1 MATQPDKQAP
11 PGLLLSLL
19 ALVILVL
26 CAVAG
31 MRGAQPPALRE
42 AQAPAGQFSTTRALE
57 HLKSIARE
65 PHPVGTAQNAEV
77 RAYLL
82 SALKELGL
90 DPQVQSSWSLSS
102 EMRTAAL
109 VHNVIARLPGQQ
121 RGKALLLLAH
131 YDSVPAGPGA
141 ADNGASVASIL
152 ETIRVLKS
160 GPPLANDVIVL
171 FSDGEES
178 GLLGSRAFAREHAW
192 MKDIGLVLNFEFR
205 GNSGP
210 VWMFET
216 SAGNGQLIDGFA
228 RANQALGNSMMG
240 EIYRH
245 MPNGT
250 DLTVFKDAGL
260 AGMNFAAAENHTSY
274 HTQLDS
280 VEHLNLRTM
289 QQQGDIMLAMA
300 QHFGQRDL
308 SQLDGADR
316 VYFDLAGVG
325 LVTYPAVLALPLW
338 GVCLALAAYAVRAG
352 LRRGAARA
360 KRTAAAAVAHVLVLV
375 VLAFGGQLLWSGIL
389 TLHPQY
395 QQILQGDTYN
405 SHWYLLAFI
414 ALGVAAYCLCMLGLR
429 RWFYAAE
436 LALGAVLYWV
446 IALGA
451 VALYLPGASFL
462 LTWPLVPALLALA
475 WQLHHPDAGVGRRL
489 AVLLLG
495 AVPAVLIMAPIVH
508 LVFVALTPA
517 LMAVTVLLLSLLLGL
532 LTPLLLLLMRP
543 VALPAL
549 PLALALGLLGVGSAT
564 ADFDHDHPAPNSVF
578 YFKEGGSA
586 QAWWVS
592 PERTID
598 AWTQQ
603 VMADKPVWQS
613 LPELYGPAPRPVWVA
628 KAPDLGLANPTIEVL
643 DDHVDKLARH
653 VTVRVKSQRQATSL
667 IVSVDGATVDAATV
681 AGQAYLE
688 KPAPKWW
695 VSAFG
700 VTESGL
706 TVSLTVK
713 PGMPFQLRVKDVT
726 YGLPAAIL
734 PPESAN
740 RLRIAQP
747 FGPSDTVQAGR
758 ILQFN

>member
-1 MATQPDKQAP
+1 MANQADKQAH
-11 PGLLLSLL
+11 PGLLASLL
-19 ALVILVL
+19 ALAILVL

-31 MRGAQPPALRE
+31 IRSAQPPALRD
-42 AQAPAGQFSTTRALE
+42 AQAPAGEFSTARALE
-57 HLKSIARE
+57 HLKSIARK

-82 SALKELGL
+82 SALKDLGL
-90 DPQVQSSWSLSS
+90 EPQVQSSWSLSS

-109 VHNVIARLPGQQ
+109 VNNVMARLPGRQ

-131 YDSVPAGPGA
+131 YDSVPTGPGA
-141 ADNGASVASIL
+141 GDNGASVAAIL

-160 GPPLANDVIVL
+160 GPQLANDVIVL
-171 FSDGEES
+171 FSDGEEG

-192 MKDIGLVLNFEFR
+192 MKEVGLVLNFEFR

-228 RANQALGNSMMG
+228 RAAQPLGNSLMG

-280 VEHLNLRTM
+280 VEHLNLRTV
-289 QQQGDIMLAMA
+289 QQQGDMMLAMA
-300 QHFGQRDL
+300 RHFAQRDL
-308 SQLDGADR
+308 GRLDGADQ
-316 VYFDLAGVG
+316 VYFNLAGVG
-325 LVTYPAVLALPLW
+325 LVSYPAVLALPLW
-338 GVCLALAAYAVRAG
+338 SVCLALAAFAVRAG
-352 LRRGAARA
+352 LRRGAARGR
-360 KRTAAAAVAHVLVLV
+360 RTAAAMAGHVLVLAL
-375 VLAFGGQLLWSGIL
+375 LALGGQLLWSGIL
-389 TLHPQY
+389 MLHPQY

-405 SHWYLLAFI
+405 SHWYLLAFT
-414 ALGVAAYCLCMLGLR
+414 ALGVAAYCLCMAGLR
-429 RWFYAAE
+429 RWFRPAE
-436 LALGAVLYWV
+436 LALGAMLCWV

-462 LTWPLVPALLALA
+462 LTWPLIPALLALA
-475 WQLHHPDAGVGRRL
+475 WQLRHPDASVGRRL
-489 AVLLLG
+489 AVLVLG
-495 AVPAVLIMAPIVH
+495 AVPAVLIVAPIVH

-517 LMAVTVLLLSLLLGL
+517 LMAATLVFLGLLLGL

-543 VALPAL
+543 FALPAL
-549 PLALALGLLGVGSAT
+549 PLAFALGLLGCGAAT
-564 ADFDHDHPAPNSVF
+564 AGFDRDHPAPNSVF
-578 YFKEGGSA
+578 YFKEGGSDR
-586 QAWWVS
+586 AWWVS

-598 AWTQQ
+598 AWTRQ
-603 VMADKPVWQS
+603 VMGDKPAWQS

-628 KAPDLGLANPTIEVL
+628 RAPDLGLASPAIEVL
-643 DDHVDKLARH
+643 DDRVDGPARH
-653 VTVRVKSQRQATSL
+653 VTVRIKSQRQASSMV
-667 IVSVDGATVDAATV
+667 VSVDGAAVDAATV

-700 VTESGL
+700 VTEPGL
-706 TVSLTVK
+706 TVALTVK
-713 PGMPFQLRVKDVT
+713 PGVPFQLRVKDIT
-726 YGLPAAIL
+726 YGLPAAGL

-740 RLRIAQP
+740 QLRIAQP
-747 FGPSDTVQAGR
+747 FGPSDTLQAGR
-758 ILQFN
+758 VLQFD